1 MGQGLSYGALEQAGK
16 VGDILDTYLLCRLC
30 DRVVMIPEQVRR
42 KLDAGQGHIVGQ
54 VAVHFPVE
62 PVRQIRA
69 TQVEAGSRRGK
80 G

>member
-1 MGQGLSYGALEQAGK
+1 MVRLNRRVKY
-16 VGDILDTYLLCRLC
+16 ILDTYLLCRLC

-54 VAVHFPVE
+54 VTVHVPVE

-69 TQVEAGSRRGK
+69 A
-80 G
+80 